1 MKQTIRGIPL
11 GLAAVVLLSAVMP
24 ATAAEWIGDSVTPT
38 YDEAYYA
45 TLDYYG
51 NLTDGSVVKSYMLNG
66 AASLT
71 DYGVYDEVI
80 NLTDG
85 TTPLTQD
92 GMTKFQFSA
101 DSAPE
106 HFYFEGKTSAPFQN
120 LPWTISMS
128 YFLNGVP
135 SKAEDL
141 AGKTGVIEIHIDAI
155 PNANASTYA
164 QNNYTLEAMAIFN
177 QDDILSLEAPG
188 AQIQLVGNLRAVLFL
203 AMPGEEGHFVIRVG
217 TNEFSFEGMTYLM
230 VPATLSQLEEIA
242 KLSERKD
249 DLEEDYDKLSG
260 SMDTLLDSLANLSG
274 SLRDTANGLD
284 QLDRARQSVSDGKDQ
299 IKEQGDRALD
309 DLEGLRDTLNLFPK
323 HVDGADDSV
332 IDVTDAL
339 TALTDTAVAI
349 RGNLDDI
356 SACLEDLEDDL
367 DDFIHENGDVQDAL
381 DRVHDDLDRLRAKTN
396 ELKEYLN
403 TLDVEINGG
412 IIGTMNPEVR
422 KNIKIKGQ
430 SLEYIW
436 TSYETLDSLWTIAAQ
451 GNVDTIAFQ
460 QFEMAVI
467 ASAVKTQSPSLQG
480 DALTTAITSQTQN
493 MNTAVTSVNAAVAQV
508 MQNNPGLTEEQA
520 LQTVL
525 ASMKASD
532 DTAKAAAAAYEQH
545 MVIQQVY
552 ATACGDPG
560 TASMTKE
567 QFFTAMQMMQA
578 ISAVNS
584 DDTIQDKQAAI
595 SKILSDKNTYAAN
608 SKLLLELEGD
618 HAADTARIRGM
629 LGNLADLL
637 GNTGDLTGDLSNL
650 LGELDTMM
658 GDLGDTS
665 SVARETL
672 DKIDDILV
680 SIRNLDDTVNDQ
692 VPGIRETLQDTK
704 ALIQDLIET
713 TGDTHS
719 LLTSARDLLRSAEDD
734 LDEGTK
740 ESLQGLAETLRRT
753 AVSMDATGD
762 VKTAKDAIDGIITD
776 TWEEYTGKVNNMLLM
791 DATAEA
797 QSLTSEQNPAPIS
810 VQVLI
815 RSQEIKT
822 EDIGE
827 AGIDAEVVTTT
838 TFWQRVAQMFRDL
851 WNALTG
857 WAR

>member
-1 MKQTIRGIPL
+1 MRQTIRGISL
-11 GLAAVVLLSAVMP
+11 GLATVVLLSAVMP

-51 NLTDGSVVKSYMLNG
+51 NLTDGSVVKSYTLNG

-85 TTPLTQD
+85 TNPLIQD
-92 GMTKFQFSA
+92 GVTKFQFPA

-217 TNEFSFEGMTYLM
+217 TNDFSFEGMTYLM

-339 TALTDTAVAI
+339 TALTDTAMAI

-356 SACLEDLEDDL
+356 SECLEDLEDDL

-381 DRVHDDLDRLRAKTN
+381 DRVHDDLDRLRARTN

-412 IIGTMNPEVR
+412 IIGTIPSEVR

-451 GNVDTIAFQ
+451 GNADTIAFQ
-460 QFEMAVI
+460 QFETAVI
-467 ASAVKTQSPSLQG
+467 ASTVQDSTLVAGQVQG
-480 DALTTAITSQTQN
+480 
-493 MNTAVTSVNAAVAQV
+493 MNNAVALV
-508 MQNNPGLTEEQA
+508 NTEVAKAMQNDPGLTQELA

-532 DTAKAAAAAYEQH
+532 DTAKAAAAAYEQYLV
-545 MVIQQVY
+545 MRQVY
-552 ATACGDPG
+552 ATVCGEPD
-560 TASMTKE
+560 TALMTKE

-584 DDTIQDKQAAI
+584 DDTIQDKKAAI

-637 GNTGDLTGDLSNL
+637 GSTGDLTGDLSNL

-704 ALIQDLIET
+704 TLIQDLIET

-719 LLTSARDLLRSAEDD
+719 LLTSTRDLLRSAEDD

-740 ESLQGLAETLRRT
+740 RSLEGLAATLRKT
-753 AVSMDATGD
+753 AISMDATGD

-822 EDIGE
+822 EDIEE
-827 AGIDAEVVTTT
+827 AGADAEAAATT

>member
-1 MKQTIRGIPL
+1 MKQTIRGISL

-24 ATAAEWIGDSVTPT
+24 ATAAELIGDSVTPT

-51 NLTDGSVVKSYMLNG
+51 NLTDGSIVKSYTLNG

-85 TTPLTQD
+85 TTPLIQD

-106 HFYFEGKTSAPFQN
+106 HFYFEGKTSAPFQS

-155 PNANASTYA
+155 PNENASTYA

-339 TALTDTAVAI
+339 TALTDTAMAI

-451 GNVDTIAFQ
+451 GNADTIAFQ

-467 ASAVKTQSPSLQG
+467 ASAVKTQNP
-480 DALTTAITSQTQN
+480 ALEGENLTAAIASQMQN
-493 MNTAVTSVNAAVAQV
+493 MNTAVTSVNTEVAKA
-508 MQNNPGLTEEQA
+508 MQSNPGLTQEQA

-532 DTAKAAAAAYEQH
+532 DTAKAAAAYEQYLA
-545 MVIQQVY
+545 MRQVY
-552 ATACGDPG
+552 ATVCGEPD
-560 TASMTKE
+560 TALMTKE

-637 GNTGDLTGDLSNL
+637 GNTGDLTGDISNL

-719 LLTSARDLLRSAEDD
+719 LLTSTRDLLRSAEDD

-740 ESLQGLAETLRRT
+740 RSLEGLAATLRKT
-753 AVSMDATGD
+753 AISMDATGD

-822 EDIGE
+822 EDIEE
-827 AGIDAEVVTTT
+827 AGADAETAATT